1 MKETFKSTNFK
12 KKVLERVKQLTN
24 QGKHVEASALFNKIF
39 PEEEK

>member
-1 MKETFKSTNFK
+1 MKETFKSTNFN

-39 PEEEK
+39 PDFAK